1 MCSNGRL
8 MLVSLTTTTPD
19 ATDLGYL
26 LHKHPDNVRSVD
38 VGIGRAHV
46 FFPEATPQRC
56 TASLFVEVDPIGLA
70 RGNKGR
76 PAVSLEHYVNDR
88 PYVASSMLA
97 VALGR
102 LYRTALAGTCDARPE
117 LVTQPLDLEV
127 SLPVLPV
134 RGGERIVRRLFE
146 PLGYEV
152 EATPIPLDEQF
163 PSWGN
168 SRYHSVRLSG
178 QLTVRAVLEHLFVML
193 PVLDDRKHYWIG
205 DDEVDKLLRRGGDWL
220 GAHPESAMITRR
232 YLRFGGYTDE
242 ALARLA
248 DAAED
253 LEAADADPLDALA
266 EDDLAGATADS
277 PAGAEAVAGPRAEP
291 TGGQADASGEEMA
304 RPVRL
309 SELRHLAVLEVVRA
323 LGGGRVVDLG
333 CGEGRLL
340 AQLIGESSVS
350 EVLGTDASV
359 ASLERAERR
368 LRLDDM
374 SERRREQVSLLQGA
388 LTYADDRLRGFD
400 IALLVEVVEHV
411 DPARL
416 DALADAVFGHAAPAA
431 VVVTTPNREHNVNYP
446 HLHAGGMRHRDHR
459 FEWNREE
466 FAAWVQDISERF
478 GYRTDISGI
487 GFDDPEHGPPTQMA
501 VFRRSASDREHS
513 DA

>member
-1 MCSNGRL
+1 
-8 MLVSLTTTTPD
+8 MLVSLTSTTPD

-26 LHKHPDNVRSVD
+26 LHKHPDNVRTVD

-56 TASLFVEVDPIGLA
+56 TASLFVEVDPIALA
-70 RGNKGR
+70 RGGKGR
-76 PAVSLEHYVNDR
+76 PAASLEHYVNDR

-117 LVTQPLDLEV
+117 LVAQPLDLEV

-146 PLGYEV
+146 PLGYDV
-152 EATPIPLDEQF
+152 ETAPIPLDEQF

-168 SRYHSVRLSG
+168 SRYHTVKLTG
-178 QLTVRAVLEHLFVML
+178 QHTVRAVLEHLFVML

-220 GAHPESAMITRR
+220 GAHPESAMISRR

-248 DAAED
+248 EAADDIDAAAED
-253 LEAADADPLDALA
+253 ESDEEGGAAGAADTP
-266 EDDLAGATADS
+266 GATPEPPES
-277 PAGAEAVAGPRAEP
+277 P
-291 TGGQADASGEEMA
+291 SGEAE
-304 RPVRL
+304 RPLRL
-309 SELRHLAVLEVVRA
+309 SEQRHLVVLEAVRA
-323 LGGGRVVDLG
+323 LGGGRVADLG

-340 AQLIGESSVS
+340 AQLTDEPSVS
-350 EVLGTDASV
+350 EVLGIETSV
-359 ASLERAERR
+359 ATLERAERR
-368 LRLDDM
+368 LGLDEM
-374 SERRREQVSLLQGA
+374 SERRREQISLLQGA

-411 DPARL
+411 DPDRL
-416 DALADAVFGHAAPAA
+416 DALADAVFGHASPAA

-446 HLHAGGMRHRDHR
+446 HLRDGGMRHRDHR
-459 FEWNREE
+459 FEWTRDE
-466 FAAWVQDISERF
+466 FAAWTGDICESF
-478 GYRTDISGI
+478 GYGVETSGI
-487 GFDDPEHGPPTQMA
+487 GVDDPEHGPPTQMA
-501 VFRRSASDREHS
+501 VFRRSASSHDEGRS
-513 DA
+513 TDA

>member
-1 MCSNGRL
+1 
-8 MLVSLTTTTPD
+8 MLVSLTSTTPD

-26 LHKHPDNVRSVD
+26 LHKHPDRVRTVD
-38 VGIGRAHV
+38 VGFGSAHV
-46 FFPEATPQRC
+46 FYPEASPERC
-56 TASLFVEVDPIGLA
+56 TATLFVEVDPIALA
-70 RGNKGR
+70 RGAKGR
-76 PAVSLEHYVNDR
+76 AAVSLEHYVNDR

-102 LYRTALAGTCDARPE
+102 LFRTALGGSCDARPH
-117 LVTQPLDLEV
+117 LVTQLLDLEV
-127 SLPVLPV
+127 NLPVLPV

-152 EATPIPLDEQF
+152 ETAPIALDATF
-163 PSWGN
+163 PSWGD

-178 QLTVRAVLEHLFVML
+178 RHTVRRVLEHLFVML

-220 GAHPESAMITRR
+220 GAHPEATMISRR

-248 DAAED
+248 DAGAD
-253 LEAADADPLDALA
+253 DDIGVDGDVVEAA
-266 EDDLAGATADS
+266 
-277 PAGAEAVAGPRAEP
+277 EAA
-291 TGGQADASGEEMA
+291 GQANASGPDVD
-304 RPVRL
+304 RPIRL
-309 SELRHLAVLEVVRA
+309 SEQRHLAVLEVVRA

-340 AQLIGESSVS
+340 AQLIDEPSISA
-350 EVLGTDASV
+350 VLGIDASV

-368 LRLDDM
+368 LRLDEL
-374 SERRREQVSLLQGA
+374 SERRREQISLLQGA
-388 LTYADDRLRGFD
+388 LTYTDDRLRGFD

-411 DPARL
+411 DPDRL
-416 DALADAVFGHAAPAA
+416 DALTEAVFSHASPTA

-446 HLHAGGMRHRDHR
+446 HLRVGEMRHRDHR
-459 FEWNREE
+459 FEWTREE
-466 FAAWVQDISERF
+466 FAAWVREVSESF
-478 GYRTDISGI
+478 GYSADTSGI
-487 GFDDPEHGPPTQMA
+487 GYEDPDHGPPTQMA
-501 VFRRSASDREHS
+501 VFRRSASAHNEGRGA

>member
-1 MCSNGRL
+1 
-8 MLVSLTTTTPD
+8 MLVSLTSTTPD

-26 LHKHPDNVRSVD
+26 LHKHPDNVRTVD

-56 TASLFVEVDPIGLA
+56 TASLFVEVDPIALA
-70 RGNKGR
+70 RGSKGR

-102 LYRTALAGTCDARPE
+102 LFRTALGGTCDARPE
-117 LVTQPLDLEV
+117 LVAQPLDLEV

-146 PLGYEV
+146 PLGYDV
-152 EATPIPLDEQF
+152 ETMPIPLDEQF
-163 PSWGN
+163 QSWGN
-168 SRYHSVRLSG
+168 SRYHSVTLTG
-178 QLTVRAVLEHLFVML
+178 QHTVRAVLEHLFVML

-220 GAHPESAMITRR
+220 GAHPESAMISRR

-253 LEAADADPLDALA
+253 IDGAVEAEPD
-266 EDDLAGATADS
+266 EETGA
-277 PAGAEAVAGPRAEP
+277 AEATPARPELP
-291 TGGQADASGEEMA
+291 SGELE
-304 RPVRL
+304 RPLRL
-309 SELRHLAVLEVVRA
+309 SEQRHLVALEAVRA
-323 LGGGRVVDLG
+323 LGGGRVADLG

-340 AQLIGESSVS
+340 AHLIDEPSVS
-350 EVLGTDASV
+350 EVLGIETSV
-359 ASLERAERR
+359 AALERAERR
-368 LRLDDM
+368 LRLDEM
-374 SERRREQVSLLQGA
+374 SERRRERVSLLQGA

-400 IALLVEVVEHV
+400 IALLIEVVEHV
-411 DPARL
+411 DPDRL
-416 DALADAVFGHAAPAA
+416 DALTEAVFGHAAPAA

-446 HLHAGGMRHRDHR
+446 HLSVGGMRHRDHR
-459 FEWNREE
+459 FEWTRDE
-466 FAAWVQDISERF
+466 FAAWTSEICEGF
-478 GYRTDISGI
+478 GYGVETSGI
-487 GFDDPEHGPPTQMA
+487 GIDDAEHGPPTQMA
-501 VFRRSASDREHS
+501 VFRRSASGHDEGRS
-513 DA
+513 TDA

>member
-1 MCSNGRL
+1 MWSNGRL
-8 MLVSLTTTTPD
+8 MLVSLTSTTPD

-102 LYRTALAGTCDARPE
+102 LFRTALAGTCDARPE

-127 SLPVLPV
+127 NLPVLPV

-152 EATPIPLDEQF
+152 EAAAIPLDEQF

-168 SRYHSVRLSG
+168 SRYYSVRLNG
-178 QLTVRAVLEHLFVML
+178 HITVRAALEHLFVML

-220 GAHPESAMITRR
+220 GAHPESTMISRR

-248 DAAED
+248 ENADE
-253 LEAADADPLDALA
+253 LEAADADPLEALG
-266 EDDLAGATADS
+266 EGDLAGATSGTPHVVGAAAAPTDGKPDA
-277 PAGAEAVAGPRAEP
+277 PAEVE
-291 TGGQADASGEEMA
+291 

-309 SELRHLAVLEVVRA
+309 SELRHRAVLDVVRA

-340 AQLIGESSVS
+340 AQLIDEPSVS
-350 EVLGTDASV
+350 EVLGADASV

-368 LRLDDM
+368 LKLDEM
-374 SERRREQVSLLQGA
+374 SERRREQISLLQGA

-400 IALLVEVVEHV
+400 VALLVEVVEHV

-416 DALADAVFGHAAPAA
+416 GALADAVCGHASPAA
-431 VVVTTPNREHNVNYP
+431 VVVTTPNCEHNVNYP

-459 FEWNREE
+459 FEWTRDE
-466 FAAWVQDISERF
+466 FAAWVREVSERF
-478 GYRTDISGI
+478 GYSADISGI
-487 GFDDPEHGPPTQMA
+487 GFDDPDHGPPTQMA
-501 VFRRSASDREHS
+501 VFRRSASDDEGRTT

>member
-1 MCSNGRL
+1 
-8 MLVSLTTTTPD
+8 MLVSLTSTTPD

-26 LHKHPDNVRSVD
+26 LHKHPDNVRTVD
-38 VGIGRAHV
+38 VGIGHAHV

-56 TASLFVEVDPIGLA
+56 TASLFVEVDPIALA

-76 PAVSLEHYVNDR
+76 PAASLEHYVNDR

-102 LYRTALAGTCDARPE
+102 LFRTALSGTCDARPE
-117 LVTQPLDLEV
+117 LVDQMLDLEV
-127 SLPVLPV
+127 DLPVLPV

-152 EATPIPLDEQF
+152 ETTVIPLDEQF

-168 SRYHSVRLSG
+168 SRYHSVRLRG

-220 GAHPESAMITRR
+220 GAHPESAMISRR
-232 YLRFGGYTDE
+232 YLRFGGYANE

-248 DAAED
+248 DAAEGGD
-253 LEAADADPLDALA
+253 VA
-266 EDDLAGATADS
+266 EDDDAADD
-277 PAGAEAVAGPRAEP
+277 VEP
-291 TGGQADASGEEMA
+291 
-304 RPVRL
+304 PIRL
-309 SELRHLAVLEVVRA
+309 SEQRHLAVLEVVRD

-340 AQLIGESSVS
+340 AQLVDEPSVNA
-350 EVLGTDASV
+350 VLGIDASV

-368 LRLDDM
+368 LRLDEL
-374 SERRREQVSLLQGA
+374 SERRRERISLLQGA

-411 DPARL
+411 DPERL
-416 DALADAVFGHAAPAA
+416 GVLVDTVLGRASPAA

-459 FEWNREE
+459 FEWTREE
-466 FAAWVQDISERF
+466 FAAWTREVSESF
-478 GYRTDISGI
+478 GYSVDTSGI
-487 GFDDPEHGPPTQMA
+487 GFDDPDHGPPTQMA
-501 VFRRSASDREHS
+501 VFRRSASGHDEGRGA